1 MRPPMLLYV
10 MRKYVGLMLLAI
22 NFSPSSDVDSSRG
35 LGHSMGMLRISEG
48 FSVPFQAWSPL
59 GLSHMNCR
67 LGIQGLLQ
75 LR

>member
-1 MRPPMLLYV
+1 MQK
-10 MRKYVGLMLLAI
+10 KYVGLIVGNKLFYL
-22 NFSPSSDVDSSRG
+22 PSDVDLSRG
-35 LGHSMGMLRISEG
+35 LCYSKGMLRISED